1 MLFWVC
7 PLRQSAGRYAAS
19 AGTTFDRPLDAT
31 LRVQGTRFFLAL
43 ESRGFVCWTDAES
56 TFVAGACECGVAVR
70 HDGAFLRYVPFDRL
84 RERVFC
90 WQDIKKA
97 TPPWSPFSP
106 AQAG

>member
-1 MLFWVC
+1 MFPSTSSGNEL
-7 PLRQSAGRYAAS
+7 
-19 AGTTFDRPLDAT
+19 DRPLDAT
-31 LRVQGTRFFLAL
+31 LRVQGTRFFLVL
-43 ESRGFVCWTDAES
+43 ESRGFVCWTDAKS